1 MLRLQVIGRRDRG
14 DRYDKAQPNLNKHP
28 TKTGVIELC
37 YMSMKNPNKRQTSRD
52 EMLEIVAGAKQFK
65 NILPLIEGDLQ
76 KSGVDVSAL
85 LRGFC

>member
-1 MLRLQVIGRRDRG
+1 
-14 DRYDKAQPNLNKHP
+14 
-28 TKTGVIELC
+28 
-37 YMSMKNPNKRQTSRD
+37 MSMKNPNKRQTSRD